1 MPFGCILT
9 FYTTFFLE
17 ITLERQNFHFL
28 TFMFQSFNF
37 PQNYNLLKSNRN
49 LVQFQNLFALKI
61 YQFYFI
67 TCIPTDFEHYGR
79 YGLHQNTKTF
89 HFALLNNNRRMR
101 YFNIVYAPMRHNIQ
115 WVIFGQNLHER
126 QGKIFGRQI
135 F

>member
-1 MPFGCILT
+1 M
-9 FYTTFFLE
+9 YTNFLYDFFLE

-28 TFMFQSFNF
+28 TFIFQSFNF
-37 PQNYNLLKSNRN
+37 PQNYNLLKSKRN

-89 HFALLNNNRRMR
+89 HFALLRQLIFKNGLFGGNREMGN
-101 YFNIVYAPMRHNIQ
+101 FLSKFFHNHC
-115 WVIFGQNLHER
+115 VSDHLN
-126 QGKIFGRQI
+126 
-135 F
+135 